1 MPALQDRQNQDKRA
15 ILKAYLDD
23 SPAGLFLLEKTGK
36 IAEKA
41 LFPRNPKDA
50 AAKLNEV
57 RQGQLPPEFS
67 EFANRL
73 SQMGLEKLTVD
84 NEYLARILR
93 TFLTSEVVLDE
104 RDETISK
111 LRNRLPNMLVRFRIV
126 ESKDDYE
133 KLVHDVSME
142 IAQASIAETG
152 TKRDLYAIQ
161 TVRCIEDL
169 DKVLNLLAGRIREW
183 YGLHFPE
190 LDRLVEKHDSYI
202 RLVHS
207 LGSRESF
214 SFDAL
219 AKLGI
224 PQDKATQISASAEKS
239 SGAEMSGTDLEWLR
253 EVCGTVL
260 ELYGLRE
267 AAEKYTDK
275 IMGEVAPNMTTV
287 LGAVLSAKLISMA
300 GGLENIAKMPS
311 STLQVLGAEKALF
324 RTLKTAA
331 RPPKHGIIFQY
342 APIHQS
348 PKWLRGKIAR
358 AVAGKLAIAARMDVY
373 GGGDKG
379 QVLKEALDKKIVDL
393 KGRYQSPPHKR
404 EHGQTWR
411 PPAQDVR
418 RDVLGGP
425 RGQRE
430 IGHPQPGSRDD
441 RLRGK
446 YRKDRR

>member
-1 MPALQDRQNQDKRA
+1 
-15 ILKAYLDD
+15 LKAYLID

-36 IAEKA
+36 ISERA
-41 LFPRNPKDA
+41 LFAHNPSDA
-50 AAKLNEV
+50 AAQLKQVLNGELPTESSAF
-57 RQGQLPPEFS
+57 GQ
-67 EFANRL
+67 RL
-73 SQMGLEKLTVD
+73 SQIELDQVTVD
-84 NEYLARILR
+84 SEPLARLARSIVKAK
-93 TFLTSEVVLDE
+93 VVQDE
-104 RDETISK
+104 SDPTISK
-111 LRNRLPNMLVRFRIV
+111 LRNRLPSILVRLRII
-126 ESKDDYE
+126 ESKDEYE
-133 KLVHDVSME
+133 EFVREVSLE
-142 IAQASIAETG
+142 LAKTAITEAT

-161 TVRCIEDL
+161 TVRSIEDL
-169 DKVLNLLAGRIREW
+169 DKILNLLAGRVREW

-207 LGSRESF
+207 LGARESF
-214 SFDAL
+214 SYDAL

-260 ELYGLRE
+260 QLYSLRE

-275 IMGEVAPNMTTV
+275 IMEEVAPNMTSV

-300 GGLENIAKMPS
+300 GGLENVAKMPS

-324 RTLKTAA
+324 RTLKTGA

-358 AVAGKLAIAARMDVY
+358 AVAGKLAIAARMDAY

-379 QVLKEALDKKIVDL
+379 QRLKEALEKKILDL
-393 KGRYQSPPHKR
+393 KGRYQGPPRER
-404 EHGQTWR
+404 EHGKTWR

-418 RDVLGGP
+418 RDILGGP
-425 RGQRE
+425 RGRGE
-430 IGHPQPGSRDD
+430 TGHTQSGPRVN
-441 RLRGK
+441 RVRGRH
-446 YRKDRR
+446 RKDRR

>member
-1 MPALQDRQNQDKRA
+1 
-15 ILKAYLDD
+15 LKAYLID
-23 SPAGLFLLEKTGK
+23 SPAGLFLIEKTGK
-36 IAEKA
+36 ISERA
-41 LFPRNPKDA
+41 LFAHNPTDA
-50 AAKLNEV
+50 AAQLKQVLNGELPKESSSF
-57 RQGQLPPEFS
+57 GQ
-67 EFANRL
+67 RL
-73 SQMGLEKLTVD
+73 SQLELDLVTVD
-84 NEYLARILR
+84 SEPLARLAR
-93 TFLTSEVVLDE
+93 SMVKSEVVQDE
-104 RDETISK
+104 NDSTISK
-111 LRNRLPNMLVRFRIV
+111 LRNRLPSILVRLRII
-126 ESKDDYE
+126 ESKDEYE
-133 KLVHDVSME
+133 QFVRDVSLALAKTAITE
-142 IAQASIAETG
+142 VT

-161 TVRCIEDL
+161 TVRSIEDL
-169 DKVLNLLAGRIREW
+169 DKILNLLAGRVREW

-224 PQDKATQISASAEKS
+224 SQDKATQISTSAEKS

-275 IMGEVAPNMTTV
+275 IMGEVAPNMTSV

-300 GGLENIAKMPS
+300 GGLENVAKMPS

-324 RTLKTAA
+324 RTLKTGA

-379 QVLKEALDKKIVDL
+379 QVLKEALDKKIEDL

-404 EHGQTWR
+404 EHGKTWR

-430 IGHPQPGSRDD
+430 IGHPQQGSRDN
-441 RLRGK
+441 RLRGR

>member
-1 MPALQDRQNQDKRA
+1 
-15 ILKAYLDD
+15 LKAYLID

-36 IAEKA
+36 ISERA
-41 LFPRNPKDA
+41 LFAHNPTDA
-50 AAKLNEV
+50 AAQLKQVLNGE
-57 RQGQLPPEFS
+57 LPADSSAFVQ
-67 EFANRL
+67 RL
-73 SQMGLEKLTVD
+73 SQLELDLITVD
-84 NEYLARILR
+84 SEPLARLARSIVK
-93 TFLTSEVVLDE
+93 SEVVQDE
-104 RDETISK
+104 NDPTISK
-111 LRNRLPNMLVRFRIV
+111 LRNRLPSILVRLRII
-126 ESKDDYE
+126 ESKDEYE
-133 KLVHDVSME
+133 QFVRDVSLALAKTAITE
-142 IAQASIAETG
+142 AT

-161 TVRCIEDL
+161 TVRSIEDL
-169 DKVLNLLAGRIREW
+169 DKILNLLAGRVREW

-207 LGSRESF
+207 LGARESF
-214 SFDAL
+214 SYEAL
-219 AKLGI
+219 TKLGI

-275 IMGEVAPNMTTV
+275 IMGEVAPNMTSV

-300 GGLENIAKMPS
+300 GGLENVAKMPS

-324 RTLKTAA
+324 RTLKTGA

-379 QVLKEALDKKIVDL
+379 QALREALDKKIVDL

-404 EHGQTWR
+404 EHGKTWR

-430 IGHPQPGSRDD
+430 IGHSQPGSRDNC
-441 RLRGK
+441 LRGR